1 MYQGIYELLEN
12 NFTLF
17 PRSPSANLFKNTVS
31 FSLCL
36 AFSLEL
42 AAFNS
47 VTWEIYFLTLF
58 FGNCPF
64 LEICG
69 KSSGEKCEV
78 FSKRETNFDWNHF
91 SNLNFITV
99 FFRICQR
106 FFLASRFDVTE
117 SSKALP
123 GLSYTCTNFFRI
135 NKWTGL
141 LLENWL
147 FLDFLLETDFFG
159 ESESILMVKFQ
170 CYCIY

>member
-12 NFTLF
+12 SFTLF
-17 PRSPSANLFKNTVS
+17 PRSLSANLFKNTVS

-99 FFRICQR
+99 FLKICQR
-106 FFLASRFDVTE
+106 FFFASR
-117 SSKALP
+117 
-123 GLSYTCTNFFRI
+123 
-135 NKWTGL
+135 L
-141 LLENWL
+141 LL
-147 FLDFLLETDFFG
+147 LLYQLHSPWITITTKERKLLLG
-159 ESESILMVKFQ
+159 SQLSALALLIILISSLTSAFWTWNKLKILLIL
-170 CYCIY
+170 CS